1 MTEENSNHS
10 IKEDGSPESDFLKIL
25 MEKILR
31 MLMDEYSMTVEAAEV
46 LTIDFIG
53 AFQASL
59 EVQYEL

>member
-25 MEKILR
+25 MEK
-31 MLMDEYSMTVEAAEV
+31 V
-46 LTIDFIG
+46 LTMLVDQYGMTGDAAKVLTVDFMG
-53 AFQASL
+53 AFQSAL